1 MKFFNV
7 NFSISQNAFICR
19 NIDDSIDFTSKELI
33 DGGILDSVTLV
44 EIATELMDEFD
55 IDIPYEEITP
65 ENFNSIDA
73 MTELVEKYV

>member
-1 MKFFNV
+1 MRETV
-7 NFSISQNAFICR
+7 LDICR

>member
-1 MKFFNV
+1 MREKV
-7 NFSISQNAFICR
+7 LEICR

>member
-1 MKFFNV
+1 MRDKV
-7 NFSISQNAFICR
+7 LEICR